1 MAAIALWVGTAG
13 LVSSTAG
20 AHARVAGTEPLA
32 AIASAGILA
41 QQARADETLSLLQR
55 GSDSQ
60 PEVDYTGHTAALA
73 QLIAQS
79 PPGSAAAAPAA
90 AANAALERWRRAHT
104 RQQQALDRGDYQ
116 DAARIAVGT
125 GADDSAAAFDD
136 LTTHIQEAITALRE
150 EAVNAT
156 TESYRA
162 LSALAN
168 GAVALSV
175 LAALAVG
182 AGVWPRVNEYH

>member
-1 MAAIALWVGTAG
+1 M
-13 LVSSTAG
+13 
-20 AHARVAGTEPLA
+20 
-32 AIASAGILA
+32 
-41 QQARADETLSLLQR
+41 
-55 GSDSQ
+55 
-60 PEVDYTGHTAALA
+60 
-73 QLIAQS
+73 
-79 PPGSAAAAPAA
+79 
-90 AANAALERWRRAHT
+90 
-104 RQQQALDRGDYQ
+104 
-116 DAARIAVGT
+116 GT

-162 LSALAN
+162 LSALTD